1 MYPMGDK
8 TWWIG
13 VLTDR
18 KGSFTGSGNFHYHR
32 EIELGSFVFQG
43 TLTQP
48 LQMRKHLQA
57 GEKTKRNFHF
67 KCRTHLFE

>member
-1 MYPMGDK
+1 MYPREDK

-13 VLTDR
+13 VLTDGI
-18 KGSFTGSGNFHYHR
+18 GSSDGSDSFHCHR

-48 LQMRKHLQA
+48 LQMRKHLQS
-57 GEKTKRNFHF
+57 GKKTKWNFHF